1 MNTATTMKNEMK
13 RLYLSDKD
21 KKLFGVCGG
30 MAEYFQVDSTLIRLL
45 WVIFAIVTAIIPGI
59 IAYIIA
65 AMIMPH
71 KPESK

>member
-1 MNTATTMKNEMK
+1 MNTATTMKDEMK

-45 WVIFAIVTAIIPGI
+45 WVIFAIVTAIIPGV